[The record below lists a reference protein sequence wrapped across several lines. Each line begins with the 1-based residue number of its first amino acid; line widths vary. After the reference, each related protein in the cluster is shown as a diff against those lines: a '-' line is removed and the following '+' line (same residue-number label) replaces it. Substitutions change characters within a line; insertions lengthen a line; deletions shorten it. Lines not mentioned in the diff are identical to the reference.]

1 MSKTHHLLGPSSAPR
16 WLKCIGSVIPEP
28 PYVAA
33 GDAAREGT
41 ACHELLEAALM
52 GIDYAGMLGM
62 KLLVE
67 GTVYEVNQEMID
79 GVDLFI
85 ETVDALVDEFTLD
98 KNLLV
103 SEQYFTAH
111 PLFGGTCDFYLFQNN
126 RLIVID
132 FKYGRKPVHARS
144 EQLTCYAA
152 LILGSLGAGVTGPV
166 EVIQLVVQPRSIG
179 EKVTRYSPTAEEINA
194 LIVKVNESIATVE
207 AHAGAT
213 ESPLELLT
221 VGPHCEYCPK
231 QGGCPAHMQMMA
243 QVVELAQA
251 PTPVPTEESEIPNLL
266 YWLDMEDAIKG
277 FLKKVQSILMSHA
290 EAGRVIPGKKLVT
303 RYGNRQVALDEKLT
317 ESKFVSWFT
326 RTFKEAGV
334 TAKELKVSSLKSP
347 AQLEAVLK
355 EHKALDKTSK
365 AKLAEKV
372 RREVTGVKLVNL
384 NDKGDAVDPL
394 HIPAFLKALEESQ
407 NE

>member
-16 WLKCIGSVIPEP
+16 WLKCIGSVIPKP
-28 PYVAA
+28 PYIPA
-33 GDAAREGT
+33 GDAAKEGT

-52 GIDYAGMLGM
+52 GLDHASMCGM
-62 KLLVE
+62 KISVE
-67 GTVYEVNQEMID
+67 GVWFTVDQEMVD
-79 GVDLFI
+79 AVDLFI
-85 ETVDALVDEFTLD
+85 ETVDGLVTEFGLD
-98 KNLLV
+98 KTLLR

-152 LILGSLGAGVTGPV
+152 LILGSLGASVTGPV

-179 EKVTRYSPTAEEINA
+179 EKVTRYSPTPDEINSLVA
-194 LIVKVNESIATVE
+194 KIRESIDKVE

-231 QGGCPAHMQMMA
+231 QNGCPAHMQMMS
-243 QVVELAQA
+243 QVVALAQA
-251 PTPVPTEESEIPNLL
+251 PNPVPTEESEIPNLL
-266 YWLDMEDAIKG
+266 YWLDMEDVIKG
-277 FLKKVQSILMSHA
+277 FLKKVQSILLSHA
-290 EAGRVIPGKKLVT
+290 EAGRPIPGKKLVT
-303 RYGNRQVALDEKLT
+303 RYGNRQIALDDKLT

-326 RTFKEAGV
+326 RTFKDAGV
-334 TAKELKVSSLKSP
+334 AAKELKVTSLKSP

-355 EHKALDKTSK
+355 EHKALDKAAK

-372 RREVTGVKLVNL
+372 RREITGVKLVDVT
-384 NDKGDAVDPL
+384 DKGDAVDPL

>member
-16 WLKCIGSVIPEP
+16 WLKCIGSVIPKP
-28 PYVAA
+28 AYVPA
-33 GDAAREGT
+33 GGAAREGT
-41 ACHELLEAALM
+41 VCHELLEAALVGMNHSSMIGM
-52 GIDYAGMLGM
+52 GKVVDGEIIRID
-62 KLLVE
+62 
-67 GTVYEVNQEMID
+67 QEM
-79 GVDLFI
+79 VDAVDMFLD
-85 ETVDALVDEFTLD
+85 TVNALVDEFSLD
-98 KNLLV
+98 RDRLQ
-103 SEQYFTAH
+103 SEQYFVAH

-152 LILGSLGAGVTGPV
+152 LIMGSMSAEISGPV
-166 EVIQLVVQPRSIG
+166 EVVQIVVQPRSLD
-179 EKVTRYSPTAEEINA
+179 EKVTRYSPSAEEINA
-194 LIVKVNESIATVE
+194 LVQKVTQAIATVE

-221 VGPHCEYCPK
+221 VGSHCEYCPK
-231 QGGCPAHMQMMA
+231 QGGCPAHMQMMT
-243 QVVELAQA
+243 QVVQLAQS
-251 PTPVPTEESEIPNLL
+251 PVPPDESEIPNLL
-266 YWLDMEDAIKG
+266 YWMEMEDAIKG
-277 FLKKVQSILMSHA
+277 YLKKVQSTLLSHA
-290 EAGRVIPGKKLVT
+290 EAGRPIPGKKLVT
-303 RYGNRQVALDEKLT
+303 RYGNRQIALDDKLT

-326 RTFKEAGV
+326 RTFKDAGV
-334 TAKELKVSSLKSP
+334 SAKELKNTSLKSP

-355 EHKALDKTSK
+355 EHKALDKAAK

-372 RREVTGVKLVNL
+372 RREVTGVKLVDIT
-384 NDKGDAVDPL
+384 DKGDAVDPL